1 MIRVEINP
9 EFCKG
14 CLYCVHFCPKQV
26 LAASGK
32 VNSKGNEYVIAEKM
46 EQCIGCKTCTD
57 VCPDAAITLIRE

>member
-1 MIRVEINP
+1 
-9 EFCKG
+9 
-14 CLYCVHFCPKQV
+14 V

-57 VCPDAAITLIRE
+57 KYPDAAITLIRA